1 MRAVSPGSRYDT
13 SVAKPAVF
21 AELDFEAALSRSRD
35 NQSVLII
42 DAMATWCGPCRQMD
56 GTTWVDPAVVAR
68 LSGGSS
74 SFAIQIDVDREQ
86 EIAAQLEVS
95 AMPTLIAFVNGAEHD
110 RLVGGRGPGDLIE
123 WLDIVERGDRYED
136 AQRAA
141 RVLLQ
146 ERRTRAATLLATK
159 QYDKALL
166 DYTWL
171 WTEAR
176 SDSIVAEIRELVA
189 AHAPARTAFT
199 ELRDAAA
206 PAGEPPH
213 SLEAVFAWMMLSQV
227 IGDDDAILRWYDAN
241 VAELPPSRAVAHV
254 VELAVVPM
262 LIERARWA
270 DAGIALADPVAT
282 FSRLVKSLPAAELPR
297 EAGNLVRAL
306 YAAGREERA
315 NDVEFEARSADPS
328 VEMAAVLATAKT
340 LGRDDRG
347 VRMS

>member
-1 MRAVSPGSRYDT
+1 M
-13 SVAKPAVF
+13 
-21 AELDFEAALSRSRD
+21 AA
-35 NQSVLII
+35 
-42 DAMATWCGPCRQMD
+42 WCGPCRQMD
-56 GTTWVDPAVVAR
+56 RTTWVDPAVVAR
-68 LSGGSS
+68 LSGESS

-95 AMPTLIAFVNGAEHD
+95 AMPTLIAFVNGVEHD
-110 RLVGGRGPGDLIE
+110 RIVGGRGPGDLIE
-123 WLDIVERGDRYED
+123 WLDIVERGDRFED

-141 RVLLQ
+141 RAMLQ
-146 ERRTRAATLLATK
+146 ERRARAAMLLAAK
-159 QYDKALL
+159 QYDEALL

-171 WTEAR
+171 WTEGR
-176 SDSIVAEIRELVA
+176 SDSVIAEIRELVA

-206 PAGEPPH
+206 PAGEPPNSAAETAAG

-270 DAGIALADPVAT
+270 DVGVALADPGAT
-282 FSRLVKSLPAAELPR
+282 FLRLVKSQPAAELPS

-315 NDVEFEARSADPS
+315 NDVEFEAGSTDPS
-328 VEMAAVLATAKT
+328 AEMTA
-340 LGRDDRG
+340 
-347 VRMS
+347 